1 MRNLRSVIVL
11 ATVVGLI
18 CSVSAFAQNSGAD
31 IYKSKCAMCH
41 GPDGKKEN
49 PAMGTKALTSPEVQK
64 MSDADLTTAVSKG
77 KGKMPGYAGKLTDD
91 QIKAVVAYVKTLK

>member
-1 MRNLRSVIVL
+1 MRSFRTILLLSLVL
-11 ATVVGLI
+11 TLALSTV
-18 CSVSAFAQNSGAD
+18 AYADSGAD
-31 IYKSKCAMCH
+31 TYKAKCAMCH

-49 PAMGTKALTSPEVQK
+49 PAMGTKALTSPEIQK
-64 MSDADLTTAVSKG
+64 MSEADLVAAVSKG